1 MRDAQFHSA
10 LAAPP
15 PFFYV
20 DFWQSPAEVDARLA
34 IRTKGDPRTALP
46 VLRRIVGA
54 VDPQLPVT
62 EQMTLL
68 DQMEGRFIQSRLA
81 ASVML
86 AAGSLA
92 LLLSAVGLY
101 GVIAYSLR
109 RRRSE
114 LGLRMALGARRSQ
127 VLRLVLGEVA
137 AVVVPGMALGLA
149 GAAAVGR
156 LLGAWLY
163 GVSAGDPASFLVA
176 ALALAAA
183 ALLAAWLPARRASRV
198 DPAVALRDE

>member
-1 MRDAQFHSA
+1 MIA
-10 LAAPP
+10 
-15 PFFYV
+15 
-20 DFWQSPAEVDARLA
+20 
-34 IRTKGDPRTALP
+34 
-46 VLRRIVGA
+46 A

-68 DQMEGRFIQSRLA
+68 DQVEGKFIQSRLA

-86 AAGSLA
+86 AAGSLG

-109 RRRSE
+109 RRRRE

-127 VLRLVLGEVA
+127 VLRLVLREVA
-137 AVVVPGMALGLA
+137 AVVAPGMALGLA
-149 GAAAVGR
+149 AAPAVAR

-163 GVSAGDPASFLVA
+163 GVSAGDPASFLIA
-176 ALALAAA
+176 PLALAAA
-183 ALLAAWLPARRASRV
+183 ALLAAWLPARRAALL